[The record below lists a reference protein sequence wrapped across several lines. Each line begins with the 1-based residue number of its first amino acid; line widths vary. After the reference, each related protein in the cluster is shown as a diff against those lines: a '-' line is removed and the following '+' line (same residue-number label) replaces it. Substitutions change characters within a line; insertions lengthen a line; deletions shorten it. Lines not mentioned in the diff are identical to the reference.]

1 MFPFI
6 RKKCKE
12 MVSSVDNNLVTSCLN
27 LLETF
32 LSTKGLDLKKTAANL
47 QFPNKAV
54 MTYLCFSI
62 IWSLGANLHDSSRPG
77 FIEAI
82 RA

>member
-12 MVSSVDNNLVTSCLN
+12 MVPSVDNNLVASCLN

-32 LSTKGLDLKKTAANL
+32 LNSNGLDLKKTAANL
-47 QFPNKAV
+47 
-54 MTYLCFSI
+54 
-62 IWSLGANLHDSSRPG
+62 
-77 FIEAI
+77 
-82 RA
+82 